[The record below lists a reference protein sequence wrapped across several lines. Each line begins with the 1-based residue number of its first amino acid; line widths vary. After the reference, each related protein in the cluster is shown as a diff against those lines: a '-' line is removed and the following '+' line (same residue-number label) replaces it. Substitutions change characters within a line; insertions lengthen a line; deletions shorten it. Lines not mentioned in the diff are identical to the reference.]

1 MSFDLT
7 QVHRLKAA
15 GDPMWSEY
23 CRLVAECDASAYDS
37 PAHRALGEFQQA
49 WEQDPNLLTERVRK
63 LVVQACRQARDAER
77 AARKGVKPCS
87 AWRRQ
92 RAIRLIPTRAF

>member
-7 QVHRLKAA
+7 EVHRLKAA
-15 GDPMWSEY
+15 GDPVWSEY

-49 WEQDPNLLTERVRK
+49 WLADPAGTTE
-63 LVVQACRQARDAER
+63 
-77 AARKGVKPCS
+77 AARAEAATAEQEQQP
-87 AWRRQ
+87 A
-92 RAIRLIPTRAF
+92 AA